1 MGHLENAPLVE
12 GMVEMEGVHWLG
24 EKAEREEQRAQLG
37 GRRTERSLEAIPQW
51 RIVPFA

>member
-1 MGHLENAPLVE
+1 ML
-12 GMVEMEGVHWLG
+12 EMEGVHRLVK
-24 EKAEREEQRAQLG
+24 KAEKEEQRAQLG